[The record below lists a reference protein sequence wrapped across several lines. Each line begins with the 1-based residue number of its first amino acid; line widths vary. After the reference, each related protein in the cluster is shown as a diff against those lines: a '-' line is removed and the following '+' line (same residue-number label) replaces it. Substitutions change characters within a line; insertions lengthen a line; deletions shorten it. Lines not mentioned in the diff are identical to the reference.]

1 MCDQK
6 ILTPWPGHI
15 EVCSGYSHSY
25 VEEMQSV
32 LFPGKRGSMRVT
44 PGMFG
49 ETLDG
54 TFHALCPNPA
64 PLLNPNTTAPWEVY
78 EDRDTIARRR
88 LVDGYFIHRE
98 QTFDNYKIEFNGHDK
113 DVVEIHHFMRVDH
126 LNRLIL
132 KGDVGRGKSHL
143 AMACVN
149 QFGHGAVMFSSSS
162 FYQMLRETESFEPDE
177 FAMKAMDRLKYS
189 KLIAIDDLGVEK
201 QTDTQV
207 FNLGLKELLESFT
220 GKLIITTN
228 LSEKDM
234 ENIYGQ
240 KIVSRIYDN
249 AIMIVLKGKDYRR
262 SK

>member
-1 MCDQK
+1 
-6 ILTPWPGHI
+6 
-15 EVCSGYSHSY
+15 
-25 VEEMQSV
+25 
-32 LFPGKRGSMRVT
+32 
-44 PGMFG
+44 
-49 ETLDG
+49 
-54 TFHALCPNPA
+54 
-64 PLLNPNTTAPWEVY
+64 
-78 EDRDTIARRR
+78 
-88 LVDGYFIHRE
+88 
-98 QTFDNYKIEFNGHDK
+98 
-113 DVVEIHHFMRVDH
+113 
-126 LNRLIL
+126 
-132 KGDVGRGKSHL
+132 
-143 AMACVN
+143 
-149 QFGHGAVMFSSSS
+149 
-162 FYQMLRETESFEPDE
+162 
-177 FAMKAMDRLKYS
+177 MKAMDRLKYS